1 MTLPN
6 IEAERIKH
14 RMDKQEFATM
24 LGVSQRTVRNWQ
36 NGKVELP
43 LSKLLLL
50 TQVWGLSADYLL
62 GLSTPLMQC
71 NTAVPPEAS

>member
-24 LGVSQRTVRNWQ
+24 LGVTPRTVQNWQ
-36 NGKVELP
+36 NGRVELP

-50 TQVWGLSADYLL
+50 TKMWGLSADYLL
-62 GLSTPLMQC
+62 GLETSAMQPPL
-71 NTAVPPEAS
+71 S